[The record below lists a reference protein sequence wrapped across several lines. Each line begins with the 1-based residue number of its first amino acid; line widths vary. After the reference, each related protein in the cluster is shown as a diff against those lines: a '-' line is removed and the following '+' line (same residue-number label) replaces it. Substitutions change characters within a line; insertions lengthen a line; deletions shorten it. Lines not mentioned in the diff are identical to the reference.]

1 MRRQQIAA
9 LWSEGQPFP
18 GKLDSECAIEMVIY
32 DMDMPEKV
40 EFLHLLLKSNE
51 REYPENWKISKL
63 LIGDKQK
70 FIYPTKI
77 DNRKSLYFNWFK

>member
-18 GKLDSECAIEMVIY
+18 GKLDSEFAIEMVIY
-32 DMDMPEKV
+32 DMNMPEKV

-63 LIGDKQK
+63 MTKRIVSILQRLIIGNLW
-70 FIYPTKI
+70 ISTGL
-77 DNRKSLYFNWFK
+77 NS